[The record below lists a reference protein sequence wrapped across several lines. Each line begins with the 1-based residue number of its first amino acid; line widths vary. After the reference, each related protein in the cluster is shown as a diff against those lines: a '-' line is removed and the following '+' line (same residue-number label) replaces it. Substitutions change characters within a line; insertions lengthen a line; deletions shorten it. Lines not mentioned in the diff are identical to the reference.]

1 MRKAATKKTSSGFPI
16 SVDGVELA
24 KPSVFKVFFGRKYF
38 IWKGK
43 NLGQSIDFIGK
54 SINARMRD
62 GNLDKTNFM
71 YHVANHVLKSKV
83 MCGICKIEFVFN
95 DYESE
100 LGIIDGYSMLKK
112 EQEMLN
118 ESIND
123 PYCLNNNV
131 QAYVPD
137 NNAYITNK
145 DKQRFLNWYE
155 KNISK
160 WK

>member
-1 MRKAATKKTSSGFPI
+1 
-16 SVDGVELA
+16 
-24 KPSVFKVFFGRKYF
+24 
-38 IWKGK
+38 
-43 NLGQSIDFIGK
+43 
-54 SINARMRD
+54 
-62 GNLDKTNFM
+62 
-71 YHVANHVLKSKV
+71 